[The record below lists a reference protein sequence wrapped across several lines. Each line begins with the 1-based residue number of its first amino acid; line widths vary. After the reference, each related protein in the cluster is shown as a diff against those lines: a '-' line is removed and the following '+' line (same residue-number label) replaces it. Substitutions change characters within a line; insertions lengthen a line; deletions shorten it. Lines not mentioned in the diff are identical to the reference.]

1 MHRQGWTALKKT
13 IFFWLGVMSVI
24 GLCSLVQY
32 QQYEE
37 ASLNLTQVNAQW
49 QQRLQQIAYQQ
60 AFSTEI
66 EAYSSQQKQWDKLGL
81 MSPLNVAAW
90 EQSLAQIQ
98 QELGLSHLNYEFLP
112 VTPCDPADCL
122 GNTSTNQQ
130 TDIKVTLS
138 RLQLTWSVKHEADIL
153 AWLNA
158 LAHQYAGAIR
168 VHHCVWAVTPP
179 FVQIDAQCELHL
191 FNFPDVFP
199 NPSSVQP

>member
-37 ASLNLTQVNAQW
+37 AALNLTQVNAQW
-49 QQRLQQIAYQQ
+49 QQRQKQIAYQQ
-60 AFSTEI
+60 SFSSEI
-66 EAYSSQQKQWDKLGL
+66 EAYLSQHKQWDKLGL

-90 EQSLAQIQ
+90 EQSLAEMQ
-98 QELGLSHLNYEFLP
+98 QGLDLSHLHYEFLP
-112 VTPCDPADCL
+112 VTPCDPAQCL
-122 GNTSTNQQ
+122 ANAPMGQQ
-130 TDIKVTLS
+130 ANIKVMLS
-138 RLQLTWSVKHEADIL
+138 RLQLSWSVKHETDIL

-158 LAHQYAGAIR
+158 LAHRYTGAIK

-179 FVQIDAQCELHL
+179 FVEIDAQCELHL
-191 FNFPDVFP
+191 FNFPDVLS
-199 NPSSVQP
+199 NASALQP